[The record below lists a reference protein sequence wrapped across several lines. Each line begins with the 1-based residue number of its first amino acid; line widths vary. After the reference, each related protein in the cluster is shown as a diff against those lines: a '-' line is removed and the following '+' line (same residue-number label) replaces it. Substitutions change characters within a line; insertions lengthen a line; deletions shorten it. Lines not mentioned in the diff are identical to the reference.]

1 VSTARFRDTLTAA
14 TLFIAT
20 VAFTL
25 WQNTRVAVLWD
36 ISFLLDTAW
45 RFSAGQLPY
54 KTLPFPQAPL
64 TFLLHAAILRVFGR
78 VYFPHILCAALEG
91 GAATLLAWR
100 MLLKALTPLGDQAWR
115 VALLLAAPLMVVGI
129 YGIYPHP
136 IYDGDTILAVLLALY
151 LMQWAGD
158 GAVRNFVAGAACVLP
173 MFFKQNIG
181 MPFLLVVVAAMAV
194 VAVSRL
200 RRRES
205 IAPQMWMLA
214 GAAAALGGALLAIHA
229 IVGLHNYFYWTVTFA
244 RQRRLPGLAV
254 MLSTYNQTPLLWTI
268 PAAIAALVLLRR
280 EERWARPVA
289 VLLLAAPFLWTIV
302 SLALADDADDR
313 ADQLLSLWPHLLILG
328 AALALWNLRP
338 ASLRAG
344 LTFDALSPVVL
355 LVTIHGTF
363 LSQQL
368 WGSTYALWPLLML
381 LIAVLL
387 VQVRT
392 IAQPLAV
399 VIGATLLICGG
410 LYAVSHER
418 LSYIHLDGP
427 IAQATLPE
435 LRGLATPGP
444 WIPAFEEL
452 VQVTNAEITANDD
465 VLLVPNEYPFYFATG
480 RVTRFPV
487 LLFDPSIDPYTA
499 QETRDMARALN
510 IRWLIVDT
518 NLQLMAPPDPEL
530 PEIEAALL
538 PDFVVYRSLTNYTIY
553 RRKEVAAVH

>member
-1 VSTARFRDTLTAA
+1 MSTARFRDTLTAA

-205 IAPQMWMLA
+205 IAPQM
-214 GAAAALGGALLAIHA
+214 
-229 IVGLHNYFYWTVTFA
+229 LHSD
-244 RQRRLPGLAV
+244 L
-254 MLSTYNQTPLLWTI
+254 
-268 PAAIAALVLLRR
+268 
-280 EERWARPVA
+280 
-289 VLLLAAPFLWTIV
+289 
-302 SLALADDADDR
+302 
-313 ADQLLSLWPHLLILG
+313 
-328 AALALWNLRP
+328 
-338 ASLRAG
+338 
-344 LTFDALSPVVL
+344 
-355 LVTIHGTF
+355 
-363 LSQQL
+363 
-368 WGSTYALWPLLML
+368 
-381 LIAVLL
+381 
-387 VQVRT
+387 
-392 IAQPLAV
+392 
-399 VIGATLLICGG
+399 
-410 LYAVSHER
+410 
-418 LSYIHLDGP
+418 
-427 IAQATLPE
+427 
-435 LRGLATPGP
+435 
-444 WIPAFEEL
+444 
-452 VQVTNAEITANDD
+452 
-465 VLLVPNEYPFYFATG
+465 
-480 RVTRFPV
+480 
-487 LLFDPSIDPYTA
+487 
-499 QETRDMARALN
+499 
-510 IRWLIVDT
+510 
-518 NLQLMAPPDPEL
+518 
-530 PEIEAALL
+530 
-538 PDFVVYRSLTNYTIY
+538 
-553 RRKEVAAVH
+553 